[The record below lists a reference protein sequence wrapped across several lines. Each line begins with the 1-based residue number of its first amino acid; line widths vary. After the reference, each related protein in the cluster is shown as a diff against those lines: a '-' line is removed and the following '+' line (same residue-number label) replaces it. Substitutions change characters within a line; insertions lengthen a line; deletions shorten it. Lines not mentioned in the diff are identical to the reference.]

1 MRWFAA
7 RHDAEEKTAAV
18 GGLWS
23 DRFGTIATRSLQT
36 LIVLGLVAI
45 AIYLATRVPLI
56 LTPVIIALIFASA
69 FAPLVLLLR
78 RWGLPATVAT
88 VLTLLLVLLV
98 LGGIVYF
105 ITVSVRSEGPEL
117 VSSASDGIDQLV
129 GWLQSLGIVIDQ
141 DQFEQFR
148 QQAID
153 FVTSAQFGTGALAGV
168 GVVGDFVTGLAVMV
182 VTLFFF
188 LKDGGK
194 IWGFLLR
201 PFEGRTFERYDRAG
215 KKVVSVLGS
224 YVRGTAIVAAAD
236 SILIGIALFAV
247 GVPLVI
253 PLIAI
258 IFLTAFIPI
267 IGATIAGALAAVLA
281 LVANGPVAAL
291 IVLAVVV
298 AVNQIDGNILQP
310 LVQGRSLQLHPL
322 VILLALTAGTV
333 LAGLTGALLAVPIA
347 ASVWG
352 VITVWEGPNR
362 PARFVQQKRPEPN

>member
-1 MRWFAA
+1 MRWLGA
-7 RHDAEEKTAAV
+7 RREAEETTVAV

-23 DRFGTIATRSLQT
+23 DRLGRLATRALQA
-36 LIVLGLVAI
+36 LIVLALVVVVLYGI
-45 AIYLATRVPLI
+45 TRLPLI
-56 LTPVIIALIFASA
+56 VIPVIIALIFASA
-69 FAPLVLLLR
+69 FAPLVIRLR
-78 RWGLPATVAT
+78 KWHIPATLAT
-88 VLTLLLVLLV
+88 VITLLLVLAV

-117 VSSASDGIDQLV
+117 VDSASEGIDQLV
-129 GWLQSLGIVIDQ
+129 GWLQSLGIVID
-141 DQFEQFR
+141 DEQFASFR
-148 QQAID
+148 DSALD
-153 FVTSAQFGTGALAGV
+153 FVTSSQFGTGALAGV
-168 GVVGDFVTGLAVMV
+168 GVVGDFVTGLAVMA

-194 IWGFLLR
+194 IWGFMLR
-201 PFEGRTFERYDRAG
+201 PFEGESFERYQRAG
-215 KKVVSVLGS
+215 RKVVSVLGS

-236 SILIGIALFAV
+236 SILIGIALFVV

-291 IVLAVVV
+291 IVLAVVI

-347 ASVWG
+347 ASIWG
-352 VITVWEGPNR
+352 VVTVWDGPNT
-362 PARFVQQKRPEPN
+362 PAHFARQKRPEPN

>member
-7 RHDAEEKTAAV
+7 RREAEESTAVV

-23 DRFGTIATRSLQT
+23 DRFGTLATRSLQT
-36 LIVLGLVAI
+36 LIVLGLVSVVI
-45 AIYLATRVPLI
+45 FLATRVPLI
-56 LTPVIIALIFASA
+56 LIPVIIALILASA
-69 FAPLVLLLR
+69 FSPLVLRLR
-78 RWGLPATVAT
+78 KWGLPATVAT

-98 LGGIVYF
+98 LGGIIYF

-117 VSSASDGIDQLV
+117 VDSASDGIDQLV
-129 GWLQSLGIVIDQ
+129 GWLQSLGFVIDEQ
-141 DQFEQFR
+141 QFEQFR

-153 FVTSAQFGTGALAGV
+153 FVTSSQFGTGALAGV

-188 LKDGGK
+188 LKDGGR
-194 IWGFLLR
+194 IWGFLMR
-201 PFEGRTFERYDRAG
+201 PFEGETYERYDRAG
-215 KKVVSVLGS
+215 RKVVGVLGS

-247 GVPLVI
+247 GVPLVV

-281 LVANGPVAAL
+281 LVANGPVAAV
-291 IVLAVVV
+291 IVLAVVI

-310 LVQGRSLQLHPL
+310 LVQGRSLKLHPL

-333 LAGLTGALLAVPIA
+333 LAGLTGALLSVPIA
-347 ASVWG
+347 ASIWG
-352 VITVWEGPNR
+352 VITVWEGPNT